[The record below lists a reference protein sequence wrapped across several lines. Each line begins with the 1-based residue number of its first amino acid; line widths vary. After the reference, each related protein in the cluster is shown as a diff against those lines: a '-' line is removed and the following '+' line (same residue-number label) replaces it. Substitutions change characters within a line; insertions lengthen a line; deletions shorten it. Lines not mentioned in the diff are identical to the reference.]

1 MELTGY
7 VLRRDDTGLYWNKRD
22 WSEIP
27 HVYMNTAH
35 VRNAAHYHC
44 DGWKG
49 QVNISYTILKATVKT
64 DEGEVFLS
72 KAKGDNNH

>member
-7 VLRRDDTGLYWNKRD
+7 VLRRNDTGLYWNKRT

-35 VRNAAHYHC
+35 IRNAAHYHC
-44 DGWKG
+44 DGPRE
-49 QVNISYTILKATVKT
+49 VNTPYTILKATVKAI
-64 DEGEVFLS
+64 EGEILLEKS
-72 KAKGDNNH
+72 KGDNKW